1 MSISNVDF
9 AGLGLGTAR
18 SEADNELGQ
27 EDFLK
32 LMITQLE
39 NQDPFKPLESG
50 EFLGQLA
57 QFGTVSGLTE
67 LQTAFD
73 GLASSLVSN
82 QALQAAALVGRN
94 VLVDGDEAFVAETG
108 GGLSGAVALET
119 SSAAVQV
126 QIRDEAGQ
134 LVRTLDLGAQ
144 PAGLARFAW
153 DGTDSAGNAA
163 PAGRYTL
170 SAQYAS
176 GSDVEAAATFVDA
189 EVQSVSFGARGLAVQ
204 LRGLDQVPFSAV
216 REIG

>member
-1 MSISNVDF
+1 MAISNVDF
-9 AGLGLGTAR
+9 ARLGLSPTQDEPD
-18 SEADNELGQ
+18 EALGQ

-82 QALQAAALVGRN
+82 QALQAASLVGRS
-94 VLVDGDEAFVAETG
+94 VLVENGDAWVAAAGEG
-108 GGLSGAVALET
+108 ASGAVELDT
-119 SSAAVQV
+119 SSTLVQV
-126 QIRDEAGQ
+126 QIRDAAGQ
-134 LVRTLDLGAQ
+134 LVRTLDLGAL
-144 PAGLARFAW
+144 PAGRARFTW
-153 DGTDSAGNAA
+153 DGNDGVGNAA
-163 PAGRYTL
+163 PEGRYTV
-170 SAQYAS
+170 SAQYVN
-176 GSDVEAAATFVDA
+176 GNEVEAATTLVDA
-189 EVQSVSFGARGLAVQ
+189 EVHSVSFGASGLAVQ
-204 LRGLDQVPFSAV
+204 LQGLNRVPFSAV